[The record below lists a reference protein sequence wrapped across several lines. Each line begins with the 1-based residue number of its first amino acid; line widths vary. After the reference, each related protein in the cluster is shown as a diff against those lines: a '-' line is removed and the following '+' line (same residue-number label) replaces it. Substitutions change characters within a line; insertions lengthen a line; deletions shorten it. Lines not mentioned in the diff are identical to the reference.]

1 VRRKSLGEQPDQG
14 GRVSD
19 FLRKPQVKEMMS
31 ASADDD
37 GKIYYQD
44 FAELLAEN

>member
-1 VRRKSLGEQPDQG
+1 
-14 GRVSD
+14 
-19 FLRKPQVKEMMS
+19 MMS
-31 ASADDD
+31 AAVDDD